1 MAVPTTIMSSRPS
14 AAILIIS
21 PSSMSGPCGLLT
33 QGPPIAHLSRDA
45 EPKIGSHVAEP
56 SHTSPRCPDR
66 ASCGSCR
73 LGARRDW
80 PSVRG
85 CGYGR
90 RACLPGGAPRKVRQL
105 AELIAYT
112 GLASEPRHWSPLGGD
127 QRRGGPVRDPVKRG
141 CCGQSVTGRPT
152 ATSHRM
158 GPGDPRA
165 VTLRR

>member
-127 QRRGGPVRDPVKRG
+127 Q
-141 CCGQSVTGRPT
+141 
-152 ATSHRM
+152 
-158 GPGDPRA
+158 
-165 VTLRR
+165 